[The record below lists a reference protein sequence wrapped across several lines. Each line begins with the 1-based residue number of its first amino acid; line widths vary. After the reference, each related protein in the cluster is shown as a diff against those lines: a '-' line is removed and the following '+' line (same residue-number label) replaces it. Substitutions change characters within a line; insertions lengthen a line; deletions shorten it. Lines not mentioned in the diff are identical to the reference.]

1 MHIATIL
8 TYLLSGSKLQLN
20 EVVGIN
26 GRTRLLLAVI
36 CGVAVASVYAG
47 QPVLGQMGLD
57 LGVPV
62 DAVGWFVAAGQLGY
76 LIGLISLVPLG
87 DLLDRRRLI
96 VLHLALVAAG
106 LVVVAVAPTAWV
118 AFAGLAMAGLFA
130 VVVQTTVAYA
140 TALSATSERGRNLG
154 IVTSGVVIGILGAR
168 ILAGFLA
175 DLWGWRSIYVVLAIL
190 AATLALLVLILLP
203 ADVRSGGARY
213 GALLRSFAG
222 MFTHPVFLSRGLIAF
237 FLFASFG
244 ALWSGM
250 ALPLAGSPWHLSE
263 TQIGLFGIAGLVGA
277 LGAARAGRWADAGY
291 ANRVTG
297 IALIG
302 LLASWFVIGQLTWS
316 LVLLI
321 LGVILLD
328 FAVQAVHVSNQHILT
343 TVYADRISTT
353 IGAYMVFYSLGS
365 ALGAATTTALYAAA
379 GWPGSALLGAAFA
392 VGGLVTWALSL
403 RTAKRPTHPAC
414 LRKVTLRQ

>member
-1 MHIATIL
+1 M
-8 TYLLSGSKLQLN
+8 TYLLIGSKLQLN

-26 GRTRLLLAVI
+26 GRTKLLLAVI

-62 DAVGWFVAAGQLGY
+62 DTVGWFVAAGQLGY
-76 LIGLISLVPLG
+76 LVGLILLVPLG

-96 VLHLALVAAG
+96 VLHLVLVAAG
-106 LVVVAVAPTAWV
+106 LAIVAVAPAAWV
-118 AFAGLAMAGLFA
+118 AFVGLALAGVFA
-130 VVVQTTVAYA
+130 VVVQTAVAYA
-140 TALSATSERGRNLG
+140 TALSVPFERGRNLG
-154 IVTSGVVIGILGAR
+154 IVTSGVVIGILGGR

-175 DLWGWRSIYVVLAIL
+175 DIWGWRSIYVVLAVL
-190 AATLALLVLILLP
+190 AAALALLVLILLP
-203 ADVRSGGARY
+203 ADIRSGGARY
-213 GALLRSFAG
+213 GVLLRSFAG
-222 MFTHPVFLSRGLIAF
+222 LFTHPVFLSRGLIAF

-250 ALPLAGSPWHLSE
+250 ALPLTDSPWHLSE
-263 TQIGLFGIAGLVGA
+263 TQIGLFGIAGLAGA
-277 LGAARAGRWADAGY
+277 LGAARAGRWADSGY

-297 IALIG
+297 FALIV
-302 LLASWFVIGQLTWS
+302 LLASWFAIGQLTWS

-343 TVYADRISTT
+343 TVYADRVSTT

-365 ALGAATTTALYAAA
+365 ALGAAATTALYATA
-379 GWPGSALLGAAFA
+379 GWPGSAFLGAAFA
-392 VGGLVTWALSL
+392 AGGVVTWALSL
-403 RTAKRPTHPAC
+403 RTATRATRPDY
-414 LRKVTLRQ
+414 LREATLSR